1 MEQKSRTF
9 HTGGV
14 EEGERMN
21 VWVLAYYDM
30 DWKQPWVAGVY
41 TTKEKAEEA
50 RQELKEKYRWWHIS
64 EPVEREVE

>member
-1 MEQKSRTF
+1 
-9 HTGGV
+9 
-14 EEGERMN
+14 MN

-30 DWKQPWVAGVY
+30 DWKQPWAAGVY

-64 EPVEREVE
+64 EPVEREVVE